1 MPSEEG
7 LRIGNQ
13 MFEKYMRL
21 RKLVNRPDIDPDV
34 KKEIEDFL
42 KVFDEYIEFIGKNV
56 RDTCRIL
63 RIEMAP

>member
-1 MPSEEG
+1 MPSPEG

-42 KVFDEYIEFIGKNV
+42 KVFDEYLDFIGKNV
-56 RDTCRIL
+56 RDICRIL
-63 RIEMAP
+63 GIKIQP